1 MNDLKLLIKNVVEN
15 NEFVNKREYVS
26 HTKNYSKQKL
36 ELEYNIIG
44 IDVIVNIE
52 RIEHNE
58 MVYRVYINDDSIFV
72 NDPMEIKK
80 AIVTLIDDYI
90 TNVITSTMKLNNTAE

>member
-1 MNDLKLLIKNVVEN
+1 MNNLKLLIKNVVEN

-26 HTKNYSKQKL
+26 HTKNYSKQKI

-44 IDVIVNIE
+44 IDVIVKIE

-72 NDPMEIKK
+72 NDPMEIK
-80 AIVTLIDDYI
+80 AAVVTLINEYI
-90 TNVITSTMKLNNTAE
+90 TDVITSTKKLAPSDE

>member
-36 ELEYNIIG
+36 ALEYNIIG
-44 IDVIVNIE
+44 IDVIVEIE

-72 NDPMEIKK
+72 NDPMEIKG
-80 AIVTLIDDYI
+80 AIVTLINEYVTD
-90 TNVITSTMKLNNTAE
+90 VLTSNKKIAQTDE